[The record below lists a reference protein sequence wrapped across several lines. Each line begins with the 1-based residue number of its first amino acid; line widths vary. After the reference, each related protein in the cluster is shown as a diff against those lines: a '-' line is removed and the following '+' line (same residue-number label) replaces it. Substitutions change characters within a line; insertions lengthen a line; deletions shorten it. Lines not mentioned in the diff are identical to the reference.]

1 MTQYFIHDGQEEKG
15 PLDIEQLKLESL
27 KQDTPIWHEGLES
40 WTSAGQVE
48 ELKFLF
54 ATKPT
59 PPPLI
64 KSTPP
69 PISTQTK
76 TEQTSYTAPIQN
88 DFDTTN
94 KKSFKVP
101 LIIAASFL
109 VIALIGWLIYQ
120 NKNQAETL
128 NQVQEKVTQQ
138 DQQLTQQQ
146 QEQQAK
152 EQQRLLD
159 EQQKQAEKDR
169 VNAALTEKYM
179 GYRNN
184 WRNFITAGHEPFS
197 VGAFGGISDLSI
209 TVYNQTDKAIDEVQV
224 QVNYTRNSGAST
236 GTQTVSVT
244 NIGPNSS
251 KTVSAPNGSGS
262 NVSEEI
268 VSITAKSFHFCY
280 PYGMDGNKNLD
291 PYFCK

>member
-1 MTQYFIHDGQEEKG
+1 MTQYFIHNGQNEKG

-27 KQDTPIWHEGLES
+27 KQDTPIWYEGLES
-40 WTSAGQVE
+40 WTTAGQVE

-54 ATKPT
+54 SVKPT

-64 KSTPP
+64 KTPP
-69 PISTQTK
+69 PVATLPKVEPISYST
-76 TEQTSYTAPIQN
+76 PIQN
-88 DFDTTN
+88 ESEPTS
-94 KKSFKVP
+94 KKSLKIP
-101 LIIAASFL
+101 LIIAAL
-109 VIALIGWLIYQ
+109 IVVIAVISWLVYQ
-120 NKNQAETL
+120 NKNQADTL

-152 EQQRLLD
+152 EQQRLLE
-159 EQQKQAEKDR
+159 EQQLQDEKDK

-184 WRNFITAGHEPFS
+184 WRNFISAEHGQFS
-197 VGAFGGISDLSI
+197 VGVFGGVSELSI

-224 QVNYTRNSGAST
+224 QVNYLRSSGASA
-236 GTQTVSVT
+236 GTQIVSAT

-251 KTVSAPNGSGS
+251 KTVSAPDGGGS
-262 NVSEEI
+262 NVSEEVI
-268 VSITAKSFHFCY
+268 SITAKSFHFCY

>member
-1 MTQYFIHDGQEEKG
+1 MTQYFIHDGQNEKG
-15 PLDIEQLKLESL
+15 PLGIEQLKFESL
-27 KQDTPIWHEGLES
+27 KQDTPIWYEGLES
-40 WTSAGQVE
+40 WTTARQVE

-54 ATKPT
+54 SVKPT

-64 KSTPP
+64 KSIPPVVTPP
-69 PISTQTK
+69 RI
-76 TEQTSYTAPIQN
+76 EQTSYSTPIHKELEP
-88 DFDTTN
+88 TT
-94 KKSFKVP
+94 KKNLKVT
-101 LIIAASFL
+101 LIIAASIL
-109 VIALIGWLIYQ
+109 VIAIIGWLIYQ
-120 NKNQAETL
+120 NKNQAATL

-138 DQQLTQQQ
+138 DQQLTLQQ

-152 EQQRLLD
+152 EQQRLLE
-159 EQQKQAEKDR
+159 EQQVQAEKDR
-169 VNAALTEKYM
+169 INAALTEKYM

-184 WRNFITAGHEPFS
+184 WKNFITAGHQPFS
-197 VGAFGGISDLSI
+197 VGLLGGISDLSI

-224 QVNYTRNSGAST
+224 QVNYSRSSGAST
-236 GTQTVSVT
+236 GTQIVSVT

-268 VSITAKSFHFCY
+268 ISVTAKSFHFCY
-280 PYGMDGNKNLD
+280 PYGMDGNKDLD